1 MKRFRIS
8 SALKLSSSYSGGIE
22 NACLFII
29 SRCDQANAGANCTR
43 YLGCCLWRGM
53 HSISRVGISKETRVL
68 LKPTE
73 YFFLSSW
80 ALPTYAFVVVIGK
93 EDGKWWRLS
102 SAPSLTCIGARAEQ
116 RHTRGRHDNARCR
129 LIGLEA
135 VSTVV
140 FSRTSSIQQS
150 TVQHARHHTLVRIST
165 LAIST
170 MGRAQMPSNA

>member
-135 VSTVV
+135 RSTVV
-140 FSRTSSIQQS
+140 VSHDDLRVRARPAYQPRSR
-150 TVQHARHHTLVRIST
+150 
-165 LAIST
+165 
-170 MGRAQMPSNA
+170 